1 MRVDE
6 PTLDQRR
13 AAHALNRIRALQTQ
27 DDEIQGRYRSYVQAL
42 PAEIMMNGLG
52 QALATHL
59 AASSEPGHSPLYEDV
74 SRWLCRDD
82 RYAPYPGKANVIDAI
97 CRSDAAS
104 YRQAHTEAMHY
115 LLWLKKFA
123 VAFLKK
129 SPEEVHP

>member
-1 MRVDE
+1 MSVDE
-6 PTLDQRR
+6 STLDQRR
-13 AAHALNRIRALQTQ
+13 AADALDRIRDMQTQ
-27 DDEIQGRYRSYVQAL
+27 DDEMQGRYRSYVQAL

-59 AASSEPGHSPLYEDV
+59 AADEPGHRKLYDHV
-74 SRWLCRDD
+74 SRWLCRNDG
-82 RYAPYPGKANVIDAI
+82 YAPYPGKANVIDAI
-97 CRSDAAS
+97 CSSDAAS